1 MKLSVFSALSA
12 LSVVSLALGFTS
24 AQAQVKKPLLWE
36 LSKNGNTAT
45 LFGSLHVG
53 KPDFYPISAAVRTR
67 FDAAKVIAVEADVTK
82 DNTRIACNRLAATN
96 QKLAQLLPE
105 EELVQLTRYA
115 QASGLD
121 MKILDG
127 RKLWMVN
134 LILTV
139 TELKQLGVDFEDGID
154 LVVTREAH
162 YLKKR
167 VVEIEGPKQCES
179 LANVDQAEAVA
190 GMNRFLTAVRENKME
205 RRIDAMIAA
214 YRIGD
219 GDAIAKISMEEFG
232 DSPAGL
238 RSRKRIFDDR
248 HPPMAETI
256 DSYLSSKDPHFIVI
270 GAGHM
275 FGPSNLLQALEKRGI
290 KVTRIDAD
298 ATAPSAPPP
307 EPPKELPA
315 EPVKDAPKK

>member
-1 MKLSVFSALSA
+1 MKHAVSTVLRAATL
-12 LSVVSLALGFTS
+12 VSLSLAFS
-24 AQAQVKKPLLWE
+24 NADAQVKKPMLWE

-53 KPDFYPISAAVRTR
+53 KPDFYPISAAVRSR

-82 DNTRIACNRLAATN
+82 DNTRVACNRLAASN

-105 EELVQLTRYA
+105 EELAQLTRYA

-121 MKILDG
+121 LKVLDG

-167 VVEIEGPKQCES
+167 VVEIEGVKQCES
-179 LANVDQAEAVA
+179 LASVDQTEAVA

-219 GDAIAKISMEEFG
+219 GDAIAKISLEEFG
-232 DSPAGL
+232 DSPAGQ

-256 DSYLSSKDPHFIVI
+256 DGYLSSKDSHFIVI

-290 KVTRIDAD
+290 KVTRIEAD
-298 ATAPSAPPP
+298 ATAPTTPPP
-307 EPPKELPA
+307 EPPKELTN
-315 EPVKDAPKK
+315 EPVKEAPKK

>member
-1 MKLSVFSALSA
+1 MNRVVSNTLRTASALALA
-12 LSVVSLALGFTS
+12 LSFSYS
-24 AQAQVKKPLLWE
+24 HAQVKKPLLWE

-53 KPDFYPISAAVRTR
+53 KPDFYPISAAVRSR

-82 DNTRIACNRLAATN
+82 DNTRVACNRLAATN

-105 EELVQLTRYA
+105 EEMTQLTRYA

-121 MKILDG
+121 LKVLDG

-179 LANVDQAEAVA
+179 LASVDQAEAVA

-205 RRIDAMIAA
+205 RRIDDMIAA

-219 GDAIAKISMEEFG
+219 GDAIAKISMDEFG
-232 DSPAGL
+232 DSPIGQ

-248 HPPMAETI
+248 HPSMAETI
-256 DSYLSSKDPHFIVI
+256 DGYLTSKDPHFIVV

-275 FGPSNLLQALEKRGI
+275 FGPNNLLQALEKRGI
-290 KVTRIDAD
+290 KVTRVEAD
-298 ATAPSAPPP
+298 ATAPTAPPP
-307 EPPKELPA
+307 EPPKETKEA
-315 EPVKDAPKK
+315 EKK

>member
-1 MKLSVFSALSA
+1 MNKVVLVASFAVRAVSALA
-12 LSVVSLALGFTS
+12 LALVAS
-24 AQAQVKKPLLWE
+24 QASAQVKKPLLWE

-53 KPDFYPISAAVRTR
+53 KPDFYPISAAVRSR
-67 FDAAKVIAVEADVTK
+67 FDAAKTIAVEADVTK
-82 DNTRIACNRLAATN
+82 DNTRIACNRLATTN
-96 QKLAQLLPE
+96 QKLSQLLPE
-105 EELVQLTRYA
+105 GEMQQLTRYA

-121 MKILDG
+121 LKVLDG

-179 LANVDQAEAVA
+179 LAGVDQAEAVA

-205 RRIDAMIAA
+205 RRIDDMIAA

-219 GDAIAKISMEEFG
+219 GDAIAKISMDEFG
-232 DSPAGL
+232 DSPIGQ

-248 HPPMAETI
+248 HPSMAETI
-256 DSYLSSKDPHFIVI
+256 DGYLGSKDSHFIVI

-275 FGPSNLLQALEKRGI
+275 FGTSNLLQALEKRG
-290 KVTRIDAD
+290 VRVRRIEAD
-298 ATAPSAPPP
+298 ATAPTAPPP
-307 EPPKELPA
+307 EPPKE
-315 EPVKDAPKK
+315 EEPKK

>member
-1 MKLSVFSALSA
+1 MKRVIPSVLFAT
-12 LSVVSLALGFTS
+12 LALGAS
-24 AQAQVKKPLLWE
+24 LAHAQVQKPLLWE
-36 LSKNGNTAT
+36 LSKNGKTAT

-53 KPDFYPISAAVRTR
+53 KPDFYPISAAVRSR
-67 FDAAKVIAVEADVTK
+67 FDAAEVIAVEADVTQ
-82 DNTRIACNRLAATN
+82 DATRVACNKLAATSE
-96 QKLAQLLPE
+96 KLPKLLPE
-105 EELVQLTRYA
+105 EELVQLSRYA

-121 MKILDG
+121 LKVLDG

-162 YLKKR
+162 YLKKK

-179 LANVDQAEAVA
+179 LAGADGPEAVA
-190 GMNRFLTAVRENKME
+190 GMNRFLASVRENKME
-205 RRIDAMIAA
+205 RRINDMIAA

-232 DSPAGL
+232 DSPVGQ

-248 HPPMAETI
+248 HPSMAETI
-256 DSYLSSKDPHFIVI
+256 DSYIAKKEPHFIVI

-275 FGPSNLLQALEKRGI
+275 FGQNNLLQALEKRGI
-290 KVTRIDAD
+290 KVTAVKAAAAAP
-298 ATAPSAPPP
+298 ATPPP
-307 EPPKELPA
+307 EPPKEA
-315 EPVKDAPKK
+315 APEKK

>member
-1 MKLSVFSALSA
+1 MNRALSQTVRCIA
-12 LSVVSLALGFTS
+12 AALGVAALAS
-24 AQAQVKKPLLWE
+24 ANAQVKKPLLWE

-53 KPDFYPISAAVRTR
+53 KPDFYPISAAVRSR
-67 FDAAKVIAVEADVTK
+67 FDAASVIAVEADVTK
-82 DNTRIACNRLAATN
+82 DNTRVACNKLAATN
-96 QKLAQLLPE
+96 QKLTQLLPE
-105 EELVQLTRYA
+105 EEMAQLSRYA

-121 MKILDG
+121 LKVLDG

-162 YLKKR
+162 YLKKK
-167 VVEIEGPKQCES
+167 VVEIEGAKQCES
-179 LANVDQAEAVA
+179 LAGVDQAEAVA

-205 RRIDAMIAA
+205 RRIDDMIAA
-214 YRIGD
+214 YRLGD

-232 DSPAGL
+232 DSPIGQ

-248 HPPMAETI
+248 HPAMAETI
-256 DSYLSSKDPHFIVI
+256 DGYLASKTPHFVVV

-275 FGPSNLLQALEKRGI
+275 FGSSNLLQALEKRGI
-290 KVTRIDAD
+290 KVAPVKAD
-298 ATAPSAPPP
+298 AAAPVAPPP
-307 EPPKELPA
+307 EPLKEA
-315 EPVKDAPKK
+315 SANEAPKK

>member
-1 MKLSVFSALSA
+1 MNKVVLVASFAVRAVSALA
-12 LSVVSLALGFTS
+12 LALVAS
-24 AQAQVKKPLLWE
+24 QASAQVKKPLLWE

-53 KPDFYPISAAVRTR
+53 KPDFYPISAAVRSR
-67 FDAAKVIAVEADVTK
+67 FDAAKTIAVEADVTK
-82 DNTRIACNRLAATN
+82 DNTRIACNRLATTN
-96 QKLAQLLPE
+96 QKLSQLLPE
-105 EELVQLTRYA
+105 GEMQQLTRYA

-121 MKILDG
+121 LKVLDG

-179 LANVDQAEAVA
+179 LAGVDQAEAVA

-205 RRIDAMIAA
+205 RRIDDMIAA

-219 GDAIAKISMEEFG
+219 GDAIAKISMDEFG
-232 DSPAGL
+232 DSPIGQ

-248 HPPMAETI
+248 HPSMAETI
-256 DSYLSSKDPHFIVI
+256 DGYLGSKDSHFIVI

-275 FGPSNLLQALEKRGI
+275 FGTSNLLQALEKRGV
-290 KVTRIDAD
+290 KVRRIEAD
-298 ATAPSAPPP
+298 ATAPTAPPP
-307 EPPKELPA
+307 EPPKE
-315 EPVKDAPKK
+315 EEPKK

>member
-1 MKLSVFSALSA
+1 MKRVITSALFA
-12 LSVVSLALGFTS
+12 ALALGAS
-24 AQAQVKKPLLWE
+24 LAHAQVQKPLLWE
-36 LSKNGNTAT
+36 LSKNGKTAT

-53 KPDFYPISAAVRTR
+53 KPDFYPISAAVRSR
-67 FDAAKVIAVEADVTK
+67 FDAAEVIAVEADVTQ
-82 DNTRIACNRLAATN
+82 DATRVACNKLAATSE
-96 QKLAQLLPE
+96 KLPKLLPE
-105 EELVQLTRYA
+105 EELVQLSRYA

-121 MKILDG
+121 LKVLDG

-162 YLKKR
+162 YLKKK

-179 LANVDQAEAVA
+179 LAGADGPEAIA
-190 GMNRFLTAVRENKME
+190 GMNRFLASVRENKME
-205 RRIDAMIAA
+205 RRINDMIAA

-232 DSPAGL
+232 DSPIGQ

-248 HPPMAETI
+248 HPSMAETI
-256 DSYLSSKDPHFIVI
+256 DGYLSKKESHFVVI

-275 FGPSNLLQALEKRGI
+275 FGQNNLLQALEKRGI
-290 KVTRIDAD
+290 KVTPVKAD
-298 ATAPSAPPP
+298 TAAPATPPP
-307 EPPKELPA
+307 EPPKET
-315 EPVKDAPKK
+315 APERK

>member
-1 MKLSVFSALSA
+1 MKRAIP
-12 LSVVSLALGFTS
+12 SLLCAALGLAATL
-24 AQAQVKKPLLWE
+24 AHAQVQKPLLWE
-36 LSKNGNTAT
+36 LSKNGKTTT

-53 KPDFYPISAAVRTR
+53 KPDFYPISAAVRAR
-67 FDAAKVIAVEADVTK
+67 FDAAEVIAVEADVTQ
-82 DNTRIACNRLAATN
+82 DATRVACNKFATTTE
-96 QKLAQLLPE
+96 KLTKLLPE
-105 EELVQLTRYA
+105 EEMVQLTRYA

-121 MKILDG
+121 LKVLDG

-162 YLKKR
+162 YLKKK

-179 LANVDQAEAVA
+179 LAGDDGAEAIA
-190 GMNRFLTAVRENKME
+190 GMNRFLASVRENKME
-205 RRIDAMIAA
+205 RRINDMIAA

-219 GDAIAKISMEEFG
+219 GEAIAKISVDEFG
-232 DSPAGL
+232 DNPLGQ

-248 HPPMAETI
+248 HPSMAETI
-256 DSYLSSKDPHFIVI
+256 DGYFAKKERHFVVV

-275 FGPSNLLQALEKRGI
+275 FGQGNLLQALEKRGI
-290 KVTRIDAD
+290 KVTPVKAD
-298 ATAPSAPPP
+298 ATAPATPPP
-307 EPPKELPA
+307 EPPKETVP
-315 EPVKDAPKK
+315 EKK

>member
-1 MKLSVFSALSA
+1 MFASAH
-12 LSVVSLALGFTS
+12 
-24 AQAQVKKPLLWE
+24 AQVKKPLLWE
-36 LSKNGNTAT
+36 LSKNGNKAT

-53 KPDFYPISAAVRTR
+53 KPDFYPISAAVRSR
-67 FDAAKVIAVEADVTK
+67 FDEAKVIAVEADVTK
-82 DNTRIACNRLAATN
+82 DNTRIACNKLAATDR
-96 QKLAQLLPE
+96 KLAQLLPE
-105 EELVQLTRYA
+105 EEMQQLSRYA

-121 MKILDG
+121 LKVFDG

-162 YLKKR
+162 FLKKR

-179 LANVDQAEAVA
+179 LAAADGPEAIA
-190 GMNRFLTAVRENKME
+190 GMNRFLTSVRENKME
-205 RRIDAMIAA
+205 KRINDMIAA
-214 YRIGD
+214 YRVGD

-232 DSPAGL
+232 DSPVGQ

-248 HPPMAETI
+248 HPSMAETI
-256 DSYLSSKDPHFIVI
+256 EGYLNSKEPHFIAV

-275 FGPSNLLQALEKRGI
+275 FGPTNLLQALEKRGI
-290 KVTRIDAD
+290 KVTRIEAD
-298 ATAPSAPPP
+298 ATTPAAPPP
-307 EPPKELPA
+307 VPPKE
-315 EPVKDAPKK
+315 DAPKKDGEKK